1 MAITT
6 LTGEES
12 KLDEEEIAYLK
23 ALLIQ
28 QLEEYTRRGDDAVS
42 GMKEE
47 DNFYPDPLD
56 RASSET
62 VRNFSLRIKDRESR
76 LIKKIKS
83 ALDRIEEGTYGICE
97 TCEEEISF
105 DRLKARPVAMH
116 CIECKTKSEHFEKFF
131 KEDL

>member
-1 MAITT
+1 MAMTSLIVA
-6 LTGEES
+6 ES
-12 KLDEEEIAYLK
+12 KMDEEKIDFLK

-28 QLEEYTRRGDDAVS
+28 QLEEYTRRGTDAVS

-62 VRNFSLRIKDRESR
+62 VRNFSLRIKDREFR

-83 ALDRIEEGTYGICE
+83 ALDRIKEGTYGICE

-105 DRLKARPVAMH
+105 NRLKARPVAMH
-116 CIECKTKSEHFEKFF
+116 CIECKTKAEVLEKFF
-131 KEDL
+131 K

>member
-1 MAITT
+1 MAMTSLIV
-6 LTGEES
+6 EES
-12 KLDEEEIAYLK
+12 KLNEKEIAFLK

-28 QLEEYTRRGDDAVS
+28 QLEEYTRRGEDAVS
-42 GMKEE
+42 DMKEE

-62 VRNFSLRIKDRESR
+62 DRNFSLRIKDRESR

-97 TCEEEISF
+97 TCEEGISF

-116 CIECKTKSEHFEKFF
+116 CIECKTKSEHFEKLL
-131 KEDL
+131 KE